1 MLRSFLAALTLSV
14 AIISPVL
21 AADAFNATQRA
32 EMNSAIKQFII
43 DNPQVLISSVEAYY
57 NKQNKEKQAQEG
69 PIKTF
74 PAGLLDY
81 PNNPYAGPKDGK
93 VVIVEFFDYNC
104 GYCKQVA
111 NDLQR
116 VIDEEKHVKIIFKD
130 LPILSDTS
138 EVAARY
144 ALASNKQGK
153 YVPYHM
159 ALLHHQGPISE
170 EFLTETAKS
179 VGLDVEKLKKD
190 ANTQDVRDMLAKNV
204 ELARELGVR
213 GTPFFIV
220 GREKIPGAVGYGRLK
235 EMIDAEMGVKPA
247 APAAEE
253 PAAKADV
260 KADTVAPT
268 PAPAAAAPSV
278 SSDPEAQAEIEKA
291 RAEAR
296 AMIDEIKAEA
306 TKMQKEAEDA
316 AKAAEKPA
324 AKK

>member
-1 MLRSFLAALTLSV
+1 MLRSLLAALAISA
-14 AIISPVL
+14 AIISPVQ
-21 AADAFNATQRA
+21 AAESKFSAVQRA
-32 EMNSAIKQFII
+32 EMNAAIKQFII
-43 DNPQVLISSVEAYY
+43 DNPQVLISSVESYY

-69 PIKTF
+69 PIKQF

-116 VIDEEKHVKIIFKD
+116 VIDEEKQVKIIFKD

-138 EVAARY
+138 ELAARY

-170 EFLTETAKS
+170 EFLTTTAKS

-220 GREKIPGAVGYGRLK
+220 GREKIPGAVGYSRLK
-235 EMIDAEMGVKPA
+235 EMIDKELGVKPA
-247 APAAEE
+247 APAAE
-253 PAAKADV
+253 
-260 KADTVAPT
+260 
-268 PAPAAAAPSV
+268 APAAAPAAEVKAEAAAPTPSAAPSV
-278 SSDPEAQAEIEKA
+278 DPEADAEIAKA
-291 RAEAR
+291 RAEAK

-306 TKMQKEAEDA
+306 VKMQAEAEAAQKEAE
-316 AKAAEKPA
+316 KAA